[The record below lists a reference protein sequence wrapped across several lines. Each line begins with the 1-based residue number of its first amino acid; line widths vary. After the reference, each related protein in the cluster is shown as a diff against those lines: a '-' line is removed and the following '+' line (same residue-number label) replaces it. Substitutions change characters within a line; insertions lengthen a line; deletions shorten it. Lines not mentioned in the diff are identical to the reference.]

1 MNKKIQKLIEKLTLN
16 ENERQRLTKSVETEI
31 EDFNGKVFYK
41 TKRRIGNK
49 WKTVLL
55 PLLNSQDMKD
65 YLLNKLE
72 TIRLARFMH
81 EEYERGN
88 IKPIFSM

>member
-1 MNKKIQKLIEKLTLN
+1 MNKKMQKLIEKLTLN
-16 ENERQRLTKSVETEI
+16 EKERQRLTKSVETEI

-65 YLLNKLE
+65 FLTNQLE
-72 TIRLARFMH
+72 TIRLASVIVS
-81 EEYERGN
+81 EYENGN
-88 IKPIFSM
+88 TKPVIKM